1 VIAKLEESRT
11 KFAASQMG
19 SFCNDCS
26 PPLYSATA
34 LPLKA
39 ETFRPLADMADVF
52 FVQCVGYGAFRG
64 GGSRYHHR
72 GCRWLYKGWAKATSP
87 REKNR
92 EQDRE
97 KNRARQGE
105 KQGKTEGRNPA
116 KQRKKIHRKTE
127 KTQTKK
133 PRKNQLNITVSSIPP
148 ANQRKEEPEQQA
160 VTFIITGKK
169 ENRRSRRTQTRT
181 KSPSYKLPRDLQKQV
196 SHSHFLFILV
206 LIVQMRNCA
215 KVI

>member
-11 KFAASQMG
+11 KFAASQTG

-39 ETFRPLADMADVF
+39 ETFRLLADMADVF

-87 REKNR
+87 R
-92 EQDRE
+92 RE
-97 KNRARQGE
+97 KTESKTGR
-105 KQGKTEGRNPA
+105 KQSKTEEEEP
-116 KQRKKIHRKTE
+116 RKKQKNGATRKEQEKKKGNIYTNKDCPCHCCIPTTRKTKE
-127 KTQTKK
+127 DPKTDIHSK
-133 PRKNQLNITVSSIPP
+133 PASS
-148 ANQRKEEPEQQA
+148 
-160 VTFIITGKK
+160 
-169 ENRRSRRTQTRT
+169 
-181 KSPSYKLPRDLQKQV
+181 LL
-196 SHSHFLFILV
+196 ILSS
-206 LIVQMRNCA
+206 
-215 KVI
+215 

>member
-97 KNRARQGE
+97 TNREQDREKTEQDRGKNRARQREETQQNRERKYTE
-105 KQGKTEGRNPA
+105 KQRKRKQRNPEKTNLTSLSPQFPQQIRERKNPSSKPWPSSSPEKRKTEGA
-116 KQRKKIHRKTE
+116 GVHRRE
-127 KTQTKK
+127 
-133 PRKNQLNITVSSIPP
+133 R
-148 ANQRKEEPEQQA
+148 
-160 VTFIITGKK
+160 
-169 ENRRSRRTQTRT
+169 NRRPTSFLATSRSR
-181 KSPSYKLPRDLQKQV
+181 
-196 SHSHFLFILV
+196 
-206 LIVQMRNCA
+206 
-215 KVI
+215 